1 MKFICNHDHYKLIT
15 NVLRGNLTFGNDVV
29 NGTGHSGI
37 SQHPEDFS
45 FAISRRT
52 PNLTPDMIRTASALA
67 LTIFAFL
74 TTSIHAQIDSSKLY
88 RSVLR
93 IEVATQTPD
102 YQTPWNSGRF
112 GGGIGTGFLIGK
124 NQILT
129 NAHVVSNHQRILVT
143 VHGSPEKYPAKVDFI
158 AHDCDLA
165 ILSLDD
171 FSDFEKFPVFALG
184 QIPVL
189 ESMVTVIGYPVGGER
204 LSVTKGIVSRIDF
217 QPYSHSRADSHLVVQ
232 IDAAINPGNSG
243 GPVLQDGKVI
253 GVAFQGLRQ
262 ADNTGYIIP
271 TPVVRRFLKDI
282 EDGSYDKYAELGI
295 STFPLHNPAMRKVLG
310 LTENGEGVLITNV
323 VPTSSVDGVLKT
335 GDILLSLDGNP
346 VDSDGKV
353 LIDGEKVDLNE
364 IVERKFSGDKVDIRF
379 LRNGSW
385 NDVVVSLKP
394 LPPSRMYSVQYEK
407 KPRYIAFAG
416 LIFQP
421 LDTNLFA
428 TSKFDDVTVRRLY
441 TDYVSKG
448 IFQEKKDIVI
458 LTQIEPDPVTS
469 QIDDFTGLA
478 VEKID
483 GLPVRDL
490 KHAYEL
496 LYADNPPEFH
506 VIELHGAQRPVIIPS
521 AKVDEANSRIQA
533 NYGIN
538 KLFNLED

>member
-1 MKFICNHDHYKLIT
+1 
-15 NVLRGNLTFGNDVV
+15 
-29 NGTGHSGI
+29 
-37 SQHPEDFS
+37 
-45 FAISRRT
+45 
-52 PNLTPDMIRTASALA
+52 MIRSALVFALTVTSFLTAAASAQ
-67 LTIFAFL
+67 TG
-74 TTSIHAQIDSSKLY
+74 SSELY

-93 IEVATQTPD
+93 IEVASQIPD
-102 YQTPWNSGRF
+102 YRTPWNSGRF
-112 GGGIGTGFLIGK
+112 SGGIGTGFLIGK

-165 ILSLDD
+165 LLSLED
-171 FSDFEKFPVFALG
+171 FSDFEKFPVFSLG
-184 QIPVL
+184 KIPLL
-189 ESMVTVIGYPVGGER
+189 ESTVTVIGYPVGGER

-217 QPYSHSRADSHLVVQ
+217 QPYSHSRSDSHLVVQ

-253 GVAFQGLRQ
+253 GVAFQGLTQ

-310 LTENGEGVLITNV
+310 VQGNGEGVLITNV

-335 GDILLSLDGNP
+335 GDILLSLDGNS

-353 LIDGEKVDLNE
+353 LVEGEKVDLNE
-364 IVERKFSGDKVDIRF
+364 IVERKFSGDKVAIRF

-385 NDVVVSLKP
+385 NDVEVTLKP
-394 LPPSRMYSVQYEK
+394 LPPSGMYSVQYEK
-407 KPRYIAFAG
+407 KPRYVAFAG

-428 TSKFDDVTVRRLY
+428 TSKFKDVTVRRLY

-448 IFQEKKDIVI
+448 IFQDMKDIVV

-483 GLPVRDL
+483 GLPIRDL
-490 KHAYEL
+490 KHVHEL
-496 LYADNPPEFH
+496 LYAENPPEFH
-506 VIELHGAQRPVIIPS
+506 VIELYGAQRPIIIPS
-521 AKVDEANSRIQA
+521 AKVDEANSRVQA
-533 NYGIN
+533 NYGITS
-538 KLFNLED
+538 LFNLED